1 MKHFTKSITS
11 NLARANII
19 WMISQYIDIIPTI
32 ALDFYRRIVKEIHT
46 ESDEIKSQSIG
57 FSLKLFQSLNKLY
70 DTQTK
75 ERAIILINYHL
86 EKLFYDKNY
95 YIREKSRFVKISIM
109 HSNSQNDEIMMK
121 MIEEIEKTNITCKE
135 NLNEMSVNKIEN
147 INSNTMSFNHYVK
160 L

>member
-1 MKHFTKSITS
+1 
-11 NLARANII
+11 
-19 WMISQYIDIIPTI
+19 
-32 ALDFYRRIVKEIHT
+32 
-46 ESDEIKSQSIG
+46 
-57 FSLKLFQSLNKLY
+57 
-70 DTQTK
+70 
-75 ERAIILINYHL
+75 
-86 EKLFYDKNY
+86 
-95 YIREKSRFVKISIM
+95 M